1 MLDEAVMIAEDALL
15 AQDSLR
21 KELVKTKFVFN
32 LSDIVITDGWIK
44 CILYHRSACCH
55 APHRA
60 LYH

>member
-15 AQDSLR
+15 AQALLR
-21 KELVKTKFVFN
+21 KESVKTKFMST

-44 CILYHRSACCH
+44 CVLELWSTCFP